1 MFVNSTVYIS
11 NLLSHVNFEL
21 CMSGML
27 LNVIWFT
34 KALWFVMYK
43 CTLYMCLWDKQFYS
57 YYFSAA
63 ALLSFPSKNK
73 IPLNYMIVEVWPT
86 LVHLSYCLYIL
97 YLLCMM
103 CITFLGCVLQVMF
116 SQLFLLPV
124 PPYLEIFYGSLL
136 IELCK
141 LQPGSMPQVVSFL
154 QSCIILSQNIV
165 NNSTVKVEVT
175 LLKIQIPASGL
186 TQ

>member
-1 MFVNSTVYIS
+1 
-11 NLLSHVNFEL
+11 
-21 CMSGML
+21 
-27 LNVIWFT
+27 
-34 KALWFVMYK
+34 MYK

-103 CITFLGCVLQVMF
+103 CITFLGRVLQVMF